1 MLRIVIAD
9 DQRLLRDGIA
19 TILSLEEDLDVV
31 GAAENGLEAVQMAR
45 SLSPQIVLMD
55 IKMPVQDGIE
65 ALKTIKAEMPE
76 VKVIMLTTF
85 AEDKFIVEAMSAGAD
100 GFLLK
105 DMPSERVVQT
115 VRDAAAGQLMLPSSI
130 AAKLAARL
138 MTLTNVKADVFDEAK
153 LKREGLLFTDRERR
167 MILHMIEGS
176 SNKQIAASLF
186 MSEGTVRNYISVIY
200 NKIGTNDRQ
209 AAVQRLKELLL

>member
-31 GAAENGLEAVQMAR
+31 GAAENGLEAVQLVR
-45 SLSPQIVLMD
+45 SLAPQIVLMD

-167 MILHMIEGS
+167 MILLMIDGS

>member
-1 MLRIVIAD
+1 MLRIVVAD

-31 GAAENGLEAVQMAR
+31 GSAENGEETVRLVR
-45 SLSPQIVLMD
+45 SLQPDVVLLD
-55 IKMPVQDGIE
+55 IKMPVMDGIE
-65 ALKTIKAEMPE
+65 ALRIIKAESPH

-85 AEDKFIVEAMSAGAD
+85 AEDKFIVEAMSAAAD

-105 DMPSERVVQT
+105 DMPSERVIQT
-115 VRDAAAGQLMLPSSI
+115 VRDAAAGQMILPSSI

-153 LKREGLLFTDRERR
+153 LKREGLLFTERERK
-167 MILHMIEGS
+167 MILHMIDGS

-200 NKIGTNDRQ
+200 TKIGTNDRH

>member
-31 GAAENGLEAVQMAR
+31 GAAENGFEAVQLVR
-45 SLSPQIVLMD
+45 SLQPRIVLMD

-153 LKREGLLFTDRERR
+153 LKQEGLLFTDRERK
-167 MILHMIEGS
+167 MILLMIDGS

-209 AAVQRLKELLL
+209 AAVLRLKEMLL

>member
-31 GAAENGLEAVQMAR
+31 GAAENGLEAVQLVR
-45 SLSPQIVLMD
+45 SLAPKIVLMD

-167 MILHMIEGS
+167 MILLMIDGS

>member
-31 GAAENGLEAVQMAR
+31 GAAENGLEAVRMVR

-200 NKIGTNDRQ
+200 NKIGTNERQ

>member
-31 GAAENGLEAVQMAR
+31 GAAENGLEAVQMVR
-45 SLSPQIVLMD
+45 SLSPKIVLMD

-153 LKREGLLFTDRERR
+153 LKRDGLLFTDRERR
-167 MILHMIEGS
+167 MILLMIDGS

-209 AAVQRLKELLL
+209 AAVQRLRELLL